1 MKQNNAL
8 FKRYEKNPI
17 IAPDKWPYLANATF
31 NPGAIKHNNET
42 LLLVRVEDM
51 RGFSH
56 LTVARSKDGKTD
68 WRIDEKPLLKPE
80 PHNEEE
86 QWGLEDP
93 RIVYLKDEQR
103 YAITYVS
110 FSKGGPTVSLALTKD
125 FKNIERKG
133 AMLPPEDKDA
143 SILPRKIKGQYVL
156 IHRPIIRGEAH
167 IWISFSP
174 DLKHWGGHRILIPV
188 RPGWWD
194 CSKVGLG
201 PPPIETKEGWLV
213 IYHGIR
219 VTASGSLY
227 RVGLALLDL
236 DEPCKVIKRSSYW
249 VFGPREHYERIGDV
263 PGVTFPTGI
272 TVDEKERELN
282 MYYGAADSNVCLAT
296 AKLDEITDFILRDKV
311 PQKGEL
317 G

>member
-1 MKQNNAL
+1 MEKNNAL
-8 FKRYEKNPI
+8 FKRYEGNPI
-17 IAPDKWPYLANATF
+17 ITPVKWPYLANATF
-31 NPGAIKHNNET
+31 NPGAIKHDGET

-56 LTVARSKDGKTD
+56 LTIARSKDGKTN
-68 WRIDEKPLLKPE
+68 WQIDEEPLLKPE
-80 PHNEEE
+80 PSIEEE

-93 RIVYLKDEQR
+93 RIVYLEDRQQ

-110 FSKGGPTVSLALTKD
+110 FSKGGPTVSLALSDD
-125 FKNIERKG
+125 FKTVERQG

-143 SILPRKIKGQYVL
+143 SLLPRKINGRYVL

-174 DLKHWGGHRILIPV
+174 DLKYWGDHKILIPV

-201 PPPIETKEGWLV
+201 PPPIETKDGWLV

-227 RVGLALLDL
+227 RIAW
-236 DEPCKVIKRSSYW
+236 PYW
-249 VFGPREHYERIGDV
+249 I
-263 PGVTFPTGI
+263 
-272 TVDEKERELN
+272 
-282 MYYGAADSNVCLAT
+282 
-296 AKLDEITDFILRDKV
+296 
-311 PQKGEL
+311 
-317 G
+317 